1 MTARLTIPLSPADV
15 RKSIFNMTQHEL
27 AAMLGVSQRTV
38 ARWESGR
45 APKSALMVLAIY
57 AKHKGAELTTT
68 GNGFVIAVSQ
78 SATAPAQA
86 GAGAPGLPAGSP
98 LPETPGC
105 PT

>member
-1 MTARLTIPLSPADV
+1 MTMHLTIHLSPADV
-15 RKSIFNMTQHEL
+15 RKSIFDMTQREL

-45 APKSALMVLAIY
+45 APKSALKMLAIY
-57 AKHKGAELTTT
+57 AGHKGAALTTT
-68 GNGFVIAVSQ
+68 GSGFVIDVSQ

-86 GAGAPGLPAGSP
+86 GAGAPGLPVGSP
-98 LPETPGC
+98 PPETPGC